1 MVDFEGKG
9 EAKSGW
15 WVILHQIIFAPC
27 PRWKILVQ
35 SWSLIYSASRRRV
48 KSWKF
53 LHRCLWPIKKKGQA
67 ADRYSTLRFEG
78 HFTKS
83 IFLFISGLHCPLMKQ
98 EGSSSTIDPWRRRR
112 VALMGLR
119 LALVSQ
125 LSGQQAISRRDQGS
139 RIWISMDWGSS
150 HSSEYQGSRIGE
162 DWGSGHNE
170 YQRSWIGISEDWG
183 WNHNEHQG

>member
-1 MVDFEGKG
+1 MVDFEGKRG
-9 EAKSGW
+9 AKSGW

-67 ADRYSTLRFEG
+67 ADRYSTLGCEG
-78 HFTKS
+78 YFTEI
-83 IFLFISGLHCPLMKQ
+83 IFPFISGLHCPLMKQ

-112 VALMGLR
+112 RVALMGLR

-125 LSGQQAISRRDQGS
+125 LSGEQAISRRD
-139 RIWISMDWGSS
+139 
-150 HSSEYQGSRIGE
+150 QGSRIGE
-162 DWGSGHNE
+162 DWGSGHNK
-170 YQRSWIGISEDWG
+170 YQRSQIGISEDWG